1 MWAQA
6 ALHTTSDSKCL
17 GFDPVAAIIALLR
30 TTSETFAIEK
40 KEINAPSRKAS
51 LKFDFEARN

>member
-6 ALHTTSDSKCL
+6 ALHTTSDSKYL

-40 KEINAPSRKAS
+40 KKLMRQAEK
-51 LKFDFEARN
+51 LH